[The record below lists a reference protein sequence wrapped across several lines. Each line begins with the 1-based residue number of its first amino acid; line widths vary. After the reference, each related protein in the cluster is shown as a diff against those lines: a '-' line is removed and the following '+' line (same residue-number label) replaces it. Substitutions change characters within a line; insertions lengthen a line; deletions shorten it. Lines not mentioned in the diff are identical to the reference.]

1 MNNNHFV
8 DISFLFLTKN
18 PTDLGFFVKKRTLNL
33 HYATTDVCANNLL
46 TSARLTLIS
55 ETVIF
60 LCLLLCSEVSLVFVF
75 TAFHKNKLLRRI
87 TVFHKCGFQPLGMVI
102 IKF

>member
-46 TSARLTLIS
+46 TSARLTLIF

-60 LCLLLCSEVSLVFVF
+60 LCLLLCSKFRFFL
-75 TAFHKNKLLRRI
+75 FHCFSRKQIVETNYCLS
-87 TVFHKCGFQPLGMVI
+87 
-102 IKF
+102 